1 MGFFNRKKDVKSEV
15 GEFENQFEGSSGIPS
30 LPELPAM
37 PELPNLPEEDISS
50 IKNERK
56 NFLPSFPPSKIGD
69 KFNQSTIRDAVIDN
83 NEENEYIPALPNQM
97 KRYSREDN
105 MSMRVPMSKPIKSQ
119 FTKRDDKSRTLEM
132 SEFSRQIPNQMMDI
146 DRVRR
151 AEPLFIRLDTFESA
165 LSSFNE
171 IKLRTHEI
179 ETLVRNIKE
188 VKIKEEKE
196 LNEWEREI
204 QTIKTRLEQI
214 DKEIFEKIR

>member
-1 MGFFNRKKDVKSEV
+1 MKY
-15 GEFENQFEGSSGIPS
+15 
-30 LPELPAM
+30 
-37 PELPNLPEEDISS
+37 
-50 IKNERK
+50 
-56 NFLPSFPPSKIGD
+56 KIGD
-69 KFNQSTIRDAVIDN
+69 KFNKSTIRDAVIDN
-83 NEENEYIPALPNQM
+83 NEDNEYIPALPNQM

-188 VKIKEEKE
+188 VKIKKEKE

>member
-37 PELPNLPEEDISS
+37 P
-50 IKNERK
+50 
-56 NFLPSFPPSKIGD
+56 
-69 KFNQSTIRDAVIDN
+69 
-83 NEENEYIPALPNQM
+83 ALPNQM

-105 MSMRVPMSKPIKSQ
+105 MSTRVPMSKPIKPQ
-119 FTKRDDKSRTLEM
+119 FTKREDKSRTLEM